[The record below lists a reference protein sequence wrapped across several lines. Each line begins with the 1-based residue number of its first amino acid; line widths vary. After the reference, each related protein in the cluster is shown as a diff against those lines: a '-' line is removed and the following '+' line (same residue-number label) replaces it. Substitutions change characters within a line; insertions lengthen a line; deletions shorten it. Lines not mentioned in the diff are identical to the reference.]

1 MDADDI
7 VAAIQGLENTVS
19 QALNSLDTRLEAMA
33 TTLGNM
39 EQSLEYI
46 QINTSTS

>member
-7 VAAIQGLENTVS
+7 VAAIQGLEDTVS
-19 QALNSLDTRLEAMA
+19 QALNSLDARLETMA

-46 QINTSTS
+46 KLSTDT